1 MAKTL
6 VTYFSRTGNTKLV
19 AEAIYEALPGDKT
32 IRPIAEASDLAPY
45 SLLVV
50 GFPVQ
55 AHSVPYPAEVFL
67 KTIPEGKN
75 VALFSTH
82 GSVTGSRL
90 SREALEYASIL
101 IAKAKLIGTFSCRGK
116 VSMKALEILM
126 QSPEHEAWADMAA
139 TAATHPDA
147 SDLED
152 ARSFARWI
160 STLSAQGHYRGL

>member
-6 VTYFSRTGNTKLV
+6 VTYFSRTGNTQLV
-19 AEAIYEALPGDKT
+19 AEAIFEALSGDKA
-32 IRPIAEASDLAPY
+32 IKPMAEAGDLTPCQLIFA
-45 SLLVV
+45 

-55 AHSVPYPAEVFL
+55 THSVPYPVEVFL
-67 KTIPEGKN
+67 KTIPEGKK

-82 GSVTGSRL
+82 GSVTGSHL

-101 IAKAKLIGTFSCRGK
+101 IAKARLVGTFSCRGK
-116 VSMKALEILM
+116 VSLKALEILM

-139 TAATHPDA
+139 SAATHPDE

-152 ARSFARWI
+152 ARAFARWI
-160 STLSAQGHYRGL
+160 MTLGAQGHYRGL